1 MALSVQ
7 AQLKKVLAPFARAVG
22 VDIKKLKEGKQD
34 KLQAGLNIQIS
45 EEGVISATAPNQAPD
60 LSAYST
66 TEQITTLVDGKVA
79 GLVKEEALNTKLAD
93 YATTTSVDTKLAD
106 YSTLTAVDTKLAD
119 YTTTTALTT
128 KLADYATTTSVDTKL
143 TDYTTTAA
151 LTTKLGDYATT
162 ASLTTTL
169 ADYAK
174 AAEVQPKLTAGP
186 GISIS
191 GEGVITAAAPDLTG
205 YVKEEALDFGELDLV
220 AEYEAGKNGTVE
232 SEGPQGPPPRT
243 ETGATPSPAEPPAM
257 GKPQ

>member
-22 VDIKKLKEGKQD
+22 VDIKKLKDGKQD

-93 YATTTSVDTKLAD
+93 YATTASVDTKLADYTTTAALTTKLGDYATTTSVDTKLAD
-106 YSTLTAVDTKLAD
+106 YSTITAVDTKLAG
-119 YTTTTALTT
+119 
-128 KLADYATTTSVDTKL
+128 
-143 TDYTTTAA
+143 YTTTAA
-151 LTTKLGDYATT
+151 LNTKLGDYATT

-191 GEGVITAAAPDLTG
+191 GEGVITAAPDLTG
-205 YVKEEALDFGELDLV
+205 YVKEEALDFSTLDLV
-220 AEYEAGKNGTVE
+220 AEYEAGKNGTPVE
-232 SEGPQGPPPRT
+232 T
-243 ETGATPSPAEPPAM
+243 EEAHTATPSPAQPP
-257 GKPQ
+257 QQ

>member
-106 YSTLTAVDTKLAD
+106 YSTI
-119 YTTTTALTT
+119 
-128 KLADYATTTSVDTKL
+128 TSVDTKL
-143 TDYTTTAA
+143 ADYTTTAA

-191 GEGVITAAAPDLTG
+191 GEGVITAVAPDLTG
-205 YVKEEALDFGELDLV
+205 YVKEEALDFSTLDLV
-220 AEYEAGKNGTVE
+220 AEYEAGKRGETEAAAPVAGAE
-232 SEGPQGPPPRT
+232 SPQ
-243 ETGATPSPAEPPAM
+243 
-257 GKPQ
+257 Q

>member
-1 MALSVQ
+1 MALSIQ

-119 YTTTTALTT
+119 YTTTAALTT
-128 KLADYATTTSVDTKL
+128 KLA
-143 TDYTTTAA
+143 
-151 LTTKLGDYATT
+151 DYATT

-205 YVKEEALDFGELDLV
+205 YVKEEALDFSTLDLV
-220 AEYEAGKNGTVE
+220 AEYEAGKSGTIHSAPDAPGDHVYVAA
-232 SEGPQGPPPRT
+232 PPV
-243 ETGATPSPAEPPAM
+243 A
-257 GKPQ
+257 

>member
-106 YSTLTAVDTKLAD
+106 YSTTTAVDTKLA
-119 YTTTTALTT
+119 
-128 KLADYATTTSVDTKL
+128 
-143 TDYTTTAA
+143 DYTTTAA

-174 AAEVQPKLTAGP
+174 AAEVQPKLTAGS

-205 YVKEEALDFGELDLV
+205 YVREEALDFSTLDLV
-220 AEYEAGKNGTVE
+220 AEYEAGKNGTPVA
-232 SEGPQGPPPRT
+232 SEENAGGTPAP
-243 ETGATPSPAEPPAM
+243 ATPPGV
-257 GKPQ
+257 GKPE

>member
-22 VDIKKLKEGKQD
+22 VDIKKLKDGKQD

-93 YATTTSVDTKLAD
+93 YATTASVDTKLAD
-106 YSTLTAVDTKLAD
+106 YATTTAVDTKLAD
-119 YTTTTALTT
+119 YTNTTALNT
-128 KLADYATTTSVDTKL
+128 KLADYATITAVDTKL
-143 TDYTTTAA
+143 ADYTTTAA

-186 GISIS
+186 GIT
-191 GEGVITAAAPDLTG
+191 ITENNQIVATPPDLTG
-205 YVKEEALDFGELDLV
+205 YVKEEALDFSTLDLV
-220 AEYEAGKNGTVE
+220 AEYEAGKRGE
-232 SEGPQGPPPRT
+232 AAAPEAGA
-243 ETGATPSPAEPPAM
+243 ETGVQAPP
-257 GKPQ
+257 Q

>member
-106 YSTLTAVDTKLAD
+106 YSTTTAVDTKLA
-119 YTTTTALTT
+119 
-128 KLADYATTTSVDTKL
+128 
-143 TDYTTTAA
+143 DYTTTAA

-174 AAEVQPKLTAGP
+174 AAEVQPKLTAGT

-191 GEGVITAAAPDLTG
+191 EHGEIAATVDLTG

-220 AEYEAGKNGTVE
+220 AEYEAGKRGETEAAAPVAGAE
-232 SEGPQGPPPRT
+232 SPQ
-243 ETGATPSPAEPPAM
+243 
-257 GKPQ
+257 Q

>member
-1 MALSVQ
+1 MALSIQ

-119 YTTTTALTT
+119 YTTTAALTT
-128 KLADYATTTSVDTKL
+128 KLA
-143 TDYTTTAA
+143 
-151 LTTKLGDYATT
+151 DYATT

-205 YVKEEALDFGELDLV
+205 YVKEEALDFSTLDLV
-220 AEYEAGKNGTVE
+220 AEYEAGKSGTIHSAPDEPGDHVYVAA
-232 SEGPQGPPPRT
+232 PPI
-243 ETGATPSPAEPPAM
+243 G
-257 GKPQ
+257 

>member
-22 VDIKKLKEGKQD
+22 VDIKKLKDGKQD

-106 YSTLTAVDTKLAD
+106 YSTTTAVDTKLA
-119 YTTTTALTT
+119 
-128 KLADYATTTSVDTKL
+128 
-143 TDYTTTAA
+143 DYTTTAA

-174 AAEVQPKLTAGP
+174 AAEVQPKLTAGT

-191 GEGVITAAAPDLTG
+191 EHGEITSTVDLTG

-220 AEYEAGKNGTVE
+220 AEYEAGKNGEAAAPVA
-232 SEGPQGPPPRT
+232 SA
-243 ETGATPSPAEPPAM
+243 ETGTQGVGSPA
-257 GKPQ
+257 Q

>member
-106 YSTLTAVDTKLAD
+106 YST
-119 YTTTTALTT
+119 
-128 KLADYATTTSVDTKL
+128 TTSVDTKL
-143 TDYTTTAA
+143 ADYTTTAA

-174 AAEVQPKLTAGP
+174 AAEVQPKLTAGT

-191 GEGVITAAAPDLTG
+191 EHGEITSTVDLTG
-205 YVKEEALDFGELDLV
+205 YVKEEALNFGELDLV
-220 AEYEAGKNGTVE
+220 AEYEAGKRGETEAASPVA
-232 SEGPQGPPPRT
+232 SA
-243 ETGATPSPAEPPAM
+243 ETGTPGVGSPA
-257 GKPQ
+257 Q

>member
-22 VDIKKLKEGKQD
+22 VDIKKLKDGKQD

-93 YATTTSVDTKLAD
+93 YATTASVDTKLAD
-106 YSTLTAVDTKLAD
+106 YATTTAVDTKLAD
-119 YTTTTALTT
+119 YTNTTALNT
-128 KLADYATTTSVDTKL
+128 KLADYATITAVDTKL
-143 TDYTTTAA
+143 ADYTTTAA

-162 ASLTTTL
+162 AALTTTL

-186 GISIS
+186 GIT
-191 GEGVITAAAPDLTG
+191 ITENNQIVATPPDLTG
-205 YVKEEALDFGELDLV
+205 YVKEEALDFSTLDLV
-220 AEYEAGKNGTVE
+220 AEYEAGKRGEAAAPEASAET
-232 SEGPQGPPPRT
+232 GT
-243 ETGATPSPAEPPAM
+243 ETGVQAPP
-257 GKPQ
+257 Q

>member
-106 YSTLTAVDTKLAD
+106 YSTLTSVDTKLA
-119 YTTTTALTT
+119 
-128 KLADYATTTSVDTKL
+128 
-143 TDYTTTAA
+143 DYTTTAA

-174 AAEVQPKLTAGP
+174 AAEVQPKLTAGS

-205 YVKEEALDFGELDLV
+205 YVKEEALDFGDLNLV
-220 AEYEAGKNGTVE
+220 AEYEAGKNGEAEAPVAATGE
-232 SEGPQGPPPRT
+232 
-243 ETGATPSPAEPPAM
+243 ETATPSPAQPPV

>member
-22 VDIKKLKEGKQD
+22 VDIKKLKDGKQD

-106 YSTLTAVDTKLAD
+106 Y
-119 YTTTTALTT
+119 
-128 KLADYATTTSVDTKL
+128 
-143 TDYTTTAA
+143 TTTAA

-205 YVKEEALDFGELDLV
+205 YVKEEALDFSTLDLV
-220 AEYEAGKNGTVE
+220 AEYEAGKSGTIQP
-232 SEGPQGPPPRT
+232 GPDASGDHVYVAAPPV
-243 ETGATPSPAEPPAM
+243 G
-257 GKPQ
+257 

>member
-106 YSTLTAVDTKLAD
+106 YSTTTAVDTKLA
-119 YTTTTALTT
+119 
-128 KLADYATTTSVDTKL
+128 
-143 TDYTTTAA
+143 DYTTTAA

-205 YVKEEALDFGELDLV
+205 YVKEEALDFSTLDLV
-220 AEYEAGKNGTVE
+220 AEYEAGKRGETEAVA
-232 SEGPQGPPPRT
+232 SA
-243 ETGATPSPAEPPAM
+243 ETGTPGVGSPA
-257 GKPQ
+257 Q

>member
-22 VDIKKLKEGKQD
+22 VDIKKLKDGKQD

-45 EEGVISATAPNQAPD
+45 EEGVISATAPNQATD

-119 YTTTTALTT
+119 Y
-128 KLADYATTTSVDTKL
+128 
-143 TDYTTTAA
+143 
-151 LTTKLGDYATT
+151 ATT

-205 YVKEEALDFGELDLV
+205 YVKEEALDFSTLDLV
-220 AEYEAGKNGTVE
+220 AEYEAGKSGTIHSAPDAPGDHVYVAA
-232 SEGPQGPPPRT
+232 PPV
-243 ETGATPSPAEPPAM
+243 G
-257 GKPQ
+257 

>member
-106 YSTLTAVDTKLAD
+106 YSTTTAVDTKLA
-119 YTTTTALTT
+119 
-128 KLADYATTTSVDTKL
+128 
-143 TDYTTTAA
+143 DYTTTAA

-205 YVKEEALDFGELDLV
+205 YVKEEALDFSTLDLV
-220 AEYEAGKNGTVE
+220 AEYEAGKNGTAE
-232 SEGPQGPPPRT
+232 T
-243 ETGATPSPAEPPAM
+243 AATAETGTPAVSPQA
-257 GKPQ
+257 

>member
-93 YATTTSVDTKLAD
+93 YSTTTAVDTKLAD
-106 YSTLTAVDTKLAD
+106 YSTTTAVDTKLA
-119 YTTTTALTT
+119 
-128 KLADYATTTSVDTKL
+128 
-143 TDYTTTAA
+143 DYTTTAA

-174 AAEVQPKLTAGP
+174 AAEVQPKLTAGT

-191 GEGVITAAAPDLTG
+191 EHGEITSTVDLTG
-205 YVKEEALDFGELDLV
+205 YVKEEALDFGDLDLV
-220 AEYEAGKNGTVE
+220 AEYEAGKNGTAEAAAPVA
-232 SEGPQGPPPRT
+232 GT
-243 ETGATPSPAEPPAM
+243 ETGTPGVGSPA
-257 GKPQ
+257 Q

>member
-22 VDIKKLKEGKQD
+22 VDIKKLKDGKQD

-106 YSTLTAVDTKLAD
+106 YSTTTAVDTKLA
-119 YTTTTALTT
+119 
-128 KLADYATTTSVDTKL
+128 
-143 TDYTTTAA
+143 DYTTTAA

-174 AAEVQPKLTAGP
+174 AAEVQPKLTAGT

-191 GEGVITAAAPDLTG
+191 EHGEITSTVDLTG
-205 YVKEEALDFGELDLV
+205 YVKEEALDFGDLNLV
-220 AEYEAGKNGTVE
+220 AEYEAGKNGE
-232 SEGPQGPPPRT
+232 AEAPAASA
-243 ETGATPSPAEPPAM
+243 ETATPGVGSPA
-257 GKPQ
+257 Q

>member
-106 YSTLTAVDTKLAD
+106 YSTTTAVDTKLA
-119 YTTTTALTT
+119 
-128 KLADYATTTSVDTKL
+128 
-143 TDYTTTAA
+143 DYTTTAA

-174 AAEVQPKLTAGP
+174 AAEVQPKLTAGT

-205 YVKEEALDFGELDLV
+205 YVKEEALDFSTLDLV
-220 AEYEAGKNGTVE
+220 AEYEAGKRGEAVAPE
-232 SEGPQGPPPRT
+232 ASA
-243 ETGATPSPAEPPAM
+243 ETGTPTPADGP
-257 GKPQ
+257 KPQ

>member
-22 VDIKKLKEGKQD
+22 VDIKKLKDVKQD

-93 YATTTSVDTKLAD
+93 YATTAS
-106 YSTLTAVDTKLAD
+106 VDTKLAD
-119 YTTTTALTT
+119 YTTTAALTT
-128 KLADYATTTSVDTKL
+128 KLGDYATTASVD
-143 TDYTTTAA
+143 
-151 LTTKLGDYATT
+151 TKLGDYATT

-186 GISIS
+186 GIT
-191 GEGVITAAAPDLTG
+191 ITENNQIVATPPDLTG
-205 YVKEEALDFGELDLV
+205 YVKEEALDFSTLDLV
-220 AEYEAGKNGTVE
+220 AEYEAGKRGE
-232 SEGPQGPPPRT
+232 AAAPEASA
-243 ETGATPSPAEPPAM
+243 ETGDQAPP
-257 GKPQ
+257 Q

>member
-22 VDIKKLKEGKQD
+22 VDIKKLKDGKQD

-106 YSTLTAVDTKLAD
+106 YSTITAVDTKLA
-119 YTTTTALTT
+119 
-128 KLADYATTTSVDTKL
+128 
-143 TDYTTTAA
+143 DYTTTAA

-205 YVKEEALDFGELDLV
+205 YVKEEALDFSTLDLV
-220 AEYEAGKNGTVE
+220 AEYEAGKNGEAAAPVA
-232 SEGPQGPPPRT
+232 SA
-243 ETGATPSPAEPPAM
+243 ETGTPGVGSPA
-257 GKPQ
+257 Q

>member
-106 YSTLTAVDTKLAD
+106 YSTITAVDTKLA
-119 YTTTTALTT
+119 
-128 KLADYATTTSVDTKL
+128 
-143 TDYTTTAA
+143 DYTTTAA

-220 AEYEAGKNGTVE
+220 AEYEAGKRGEAVAPE
-232 SEGPQGPPPRT
+232 ASA
-243 ETGATPSPAEPPAM
+243 ETGTPTPADGP
-257 GKPQ
+257 KPQ

>member
-1 MALSVQ
+1 MALSIQ
-7 AQLKKVLAPFARAVG
+7 AQLKKILAPFARAVG

-45 EEGVISATAPNQAPD
+45 EEGVISAIAPHQAPD

-66 TEQITTLVDGKVA
+66 TEQINTLVDGKVA

-93 YATTTSVDTKLAD
+93 YATTAS
-106 YSTLTAVDTKLAD
+106 VDTKLAD
-119 YTTTTALTT
+119 YTTTAALTT
-128 KLADYATTTSVDTKL
+128 KLG
-143 TDYTTTAA
+143 DYTTTAA

-174 AAEVQPKLTAGP
+174 AAEVQPKLTAGT

-191 GEGVITAAAPDLTG
+191 EHGEITSTVDLTG
-205 YVKEEALDFGELDLV
+205 YVKEEALDFGDLNLV
-220 AEYEAGKNGTVE
+220 AEYEAGKNGTI
-232 SEGPQGPPPRT
+232 T
-243 ETGATPSPAEPPAM
+243 ETESPHA
-257 GKPQ
+257 

>member
-60 LSAYST
+60 LSAYYT

-106 YSTLTAVDTKLAD
+106 YST
-119 YTTTTALTT
+119 
-128 KLADYATTTSVDTKL
+128 
-143 TDYTTTAA
+143 TAA

-162 ASLTTTL
+162 TSVDTKLADYSTITAVDTKLADYTTTASLTTTL

-174 AAEVQPKLTAGP
+174 TAEVQPKLTAGT

-191 GEGVITAAAPDLTG
+191 EHGEITSTVDLTG

-220 AEYEAGKNGTVE
+220 AEYEAGKNGTPVE
-232 SEGPQGPPPRT
+232 T
-243 ETGATPSPAEPPAM
+243 EEAHAAAPSPAQPP
-257 GKPQ
+257 QQ

>member
-1 MALSVQ
+1 MALSIQ

-79 GLVKEEALNTKLAD
+79 GLVKEETLNTKLAD

-106 YSTLTAVDTKLAD
+106 YSTLTAVDTKLA
-119 YTTTTALTT
+119 
-128 KLADYATTTSVDTKL
+128 
-143 TDYTTTAA
+143 DYTTTAA

-205 YVKEEALDFGELDLV
+205 YVKEEALDFSTLDLV
-220 AEYEAGKNGTVE
+220 AEYEAGKRGETEAAAPVAGAE
-232 SEGPQGPPPRT
+232 SPQ
-243 ETGATPSPAEPPAM
+243 
-257 GKPQ
+257 Q

>member
-1 MALSVQ
+1 MALSIQ

-119 YTTTTALTT
+119 YTTT
-128 KLADYATTTSVDTKL
+128 
-143 TDYTTTAA
+143 AA

-205 YVKEEALDFGELDLV
+205 YVKEEALDFSTLDLV
-220 AEYEAGKNGTVE
+220 AEYEAGKNGEAEAPVAAT
-232 SEGPQGPPPRT
+232 G
-243 ETGATPSPAEPPAM
+243 ETGTQGVGSPA
-257 GKPQ
+257 Q

>member
-22 VDIKKLKEGKQD
+22 VDIKKLKDGKQD

-93 YATTTSVDTKLAD
+93 YATTASVDTKLAD
-106 YSTLTAVDTKLAD
+106 YSTTTAVDTKLA
-119 YTTTTALTT
+119 
-128 KLADYATTTSVDTKL
+128 
-143 TDYTTTAA
+143 DYTTTAA

-205 YVKEEALDFGELDLV
+205 YVKEEALDFSTLDLV
-220 AEYEAGKNGTVE
+220 AEYEAGKRGETE
-232 SEGPQGPPPRT
+232 AAAT
-243 ETGATPSPAEPPAM
+243 AETGTPAVSPQA
-257 GKPQ
+257 

>member
-1 MALSVQ
+1 MALSIQ

-106 YSTLTAVDTKLAD
+106 YSTITAVDTKLA
-119 YTTTTALTT
+119 
-128 KLADYATTTSVDTKL
+128 
-143 TDYTTTAA
+143 DYTTTAA

-205 YVKEEALDFGELDLV
+205 YVKEEALDFSTLDLV
-220 AEYEAGKNGTVE
+220 AEYEAGKSGTIH
-232 SEGPQGPPPRT
+232 S
-243 ETGATPSPAEPPAM
+243 TP
-257 GKPQ
+257 

>member
-22 VDIKKLKEGKQD
+22 VDIKKLKDGKQD

-106 YSTLTAVDTKLAD
+106 YSTTTAVDTKLA
-119 YTTTTALTT
+119 
-128 KLADYATTTSVDTKL
+128 
-143 TDYTTTAA
+143 DYTTTAA

-205 YVKEEALDFGELDLV
+205 YVKEEALDFSTLDLV
-220 AEYEAGKNGTVE
+220 AEYEAGKNGEAEAPVA
-232 SEGPQGPPPRT
+232 SA
-243 ETGATPSPAEPPAM
+243 ETGTPGVGSPA
-257 GKPQ
+257 Q

>member
-1 MALSVQ
+1 MALSIQ

-106 YSTLTAVDTKLAD
+106 YSTTTAVDTKLAD
-119 YTTTTALTT
+119 YTTTAALTT
-128 KLADYATTTSVDTKL
+128 KLA
-143 TDYTTTAA
+143 
-151 LTTKLGDYATT
+151 DYATT

-205 YVKEEALDFGELDLV
+205 YVKEEALDFSTLDLV
-220 AEYEAGKNGTVE
+220 AEYEAGKSGTIHSAPDTPGDHVYVAA
-232 SEGPQGPPPRT
+232 PPV
-243 ETGATPSPAEPPAM
+243 G
-257 GKPQ
+257 

>member
-22 VDIKKLKEGKQD
+22 VDIKKLKDGKQD

-93 YATTTSVDTKLAD
+93 YATTASVDTKLA
-106 YSTLTAVDTKLAD
+106 
-119 YTTTTALTT
+119 
-128 KLADYATTTSVDTKL
+128 
-143 TDYTTTAA
+143 DYTTTAA

-162 ASLTTTL
+162 TSVDTKLADYSTITAVDTKLAEYTTTAALTTTL

-174 AAEVQPKLTAGP
+174 AAEVQPKLTAGT
-186 GISIS
+186 GITIS
-191 GEGVITAAAPDLTG
+191 EHGEIASTVDLTG

-220 AEYEAGKNGTVE
+220 AEYEAGKNGTAEAAAPVAGTE
-232 SEGPQGPPPRT
+232 SPQ
-243 ETGATPSPAEPPAM
+243 
-257 GKPQ
+257 Q

>member
-22 VDIKKLKEGKQD
+22 VDIKKLKDGKQD
-34 KLQAGLNIQIS
+34 KLQAGLNIRIS

-93 YATTTSVDTKLAD
+93 YATTASVDTKLADYTTTAALTTKLGDYATTTSVDTKLAD
-106 YSTLTAVDTKLAD
+106 YSTITAVDTKLA
-119 YTTTTALTT
+119 
-128 KLADYATTTSVDTKL
+128 
-143 TDYTTTAA
+143 DYTTTAA

-186 GISIS
+186 GIT
-191 GEGVITAAAPDLTG
+191 ITENNQIVATPPDLTG
-205 YVKEEALDFGELDLV
+205 YVKEEALDFGTLDLV
-220 AEYEAGKNGTVE
+220 AEYEAGKRGE
-232 SEGPQGPPPRT
+232 
-243 ETGATPSPAEPPAM
+243 ATAPEASAEPGVQAP
-257 GKPQ
+257 PQ

>member
-22 VDIKKLKEGKQD
+22 VDIKKLKDGKQD

-93 YATTTSVDTKLAD
+93 YATTASVDTKLAD
-106 YSTLTAVDTKLAD
+106 YATTTAVDTKLAD
-119 YTTTTALTT
+119 YTTT
-128 KLADYATTTSVDTKL
+128 
-143 TDYTTTAA
+143 AA
-151 LTTKLGDYATT
+151 LNTKLGDYATT

-186 GISIS
+186 GIT
-191 GEGVITAAAPDLTG
+191 ITENNQIVATPPDLTG
-205 YVKEEALDFGELDLV
+205 YVKEEALDFSTLDLV
-220 AEYEAGKNGTVE
+220 AEYEAGKRGE
-232 SEGPQGPPPRT
+232 AAAPEAST
-243 ETGATPSPAEPPAM
+243 ETGDQAPP
-257 GKPQ
+257 Q

>member
-93 YATTTSVDTKLAD
+93 YATTASVDTKLAD
-106 YSTLTAVDTKLAD
+106 YSTITAVDTKLA
-119 YTTTTALTT
+119 
-128 KLADYATTTSVDTKL
+128 
-143 TDYTTTAA
+143 DYTTTAA

-191 GEGVITAAAPDLTG
+191 GEGVITAVAPDLTG
-205 YVKEEALDFGELDLV
+205 YVKEEALDFSTLDLV
-220 AEYEAGKNGTVE
+220 AEYEAGKNGEAAAPVA
-232 SEGPQGPPPRT
+232 SA
-243 ETGATPSPAEPPAM
+243 ETGTPTPADGP
-257 GKPQ
+257 KPQ

>member
-22 VDIKKLKEGKQD
+22 VDIKKLKDGKQD

-93 YATTTSVDTKLAD
+93 YATTASVD
-106 YSTLTAVDTKLAD
+106 
-119 YTTTTALTT
+119 T

-143 TDYTTTAA
+143 ADYTNTAALNTKLADYATTTAVDTKLADYTTTAA

-186 GISIS
+186 GIT
-191 GEGVITAAAPDLTG
+191 ITENNQIVANPPDLTG
-205 YVKEEALDFGELDLV
+205 YVKEEALEFGELDLV
-220 AEYEAGKNGTVE
+220 AEYEAGKRGEAVAPEASAETHTEDPGTQAP
-232 SEGPQGPPPRT
+232 PQ
-243 ETGATPSPAEPPAM
+243 
-257 GKPQ
+257 

>member
-106 YSTLTAVDTKLAD
+106 YSTTTAVDTKLA
-119 YTTTTALTT
+119 
-128 KLADYATTTSVDTKL
+128 
-143 TDYTTTAA
+143 DYTTTAA

-174 AAEVQPKLTAGP
+174 VAEVQPKLTAGP

-205 YVKEEALDFGELDLV
+205 YVKEEALDFSTLDLV
-220 AEYEAGKNGTVE
+220 AEYEAGKRGETEAAAPVAGTE
-232 SEGPQGPPPRT
+232 SPQ
-243 ETGATPSPAEPPAM
+243 
-257 GKPQ
+257 Q

>member
-22 VDIKKLKEGKQD
+22 VDIKKLKDGKQD

-106 YSTLTAVDTKLAD
+106 Y
-119 YTTTTALTT
+119 
-128 KLADYATTTSVDTKL
+128 
-143 TDYTTTAA
+143 TTTAA

-174 AAEVQPKLTAGP
+174 AAEVQPKLTAGT
-186 GISIS
+186 GITIS
-191 GEGVITAAAPDLTG
+191 EHGEIASTVDLTG

-220 AEYEAGKNGTVE
+220 AEYEAGKNGEAAAPVA
-232 SEGPQGPPPRT
+232 SEGGNPAPGVGGP
-243 ETGATPSPAEPPAM
+243 A
-257 GKPQ
+257 Q

>member
-106 YSTLTAVDTKLAD
+106 Y
-119 YTTTTALTT
+119 
-128 KLADYATTTSVDTKL
+128 
-143 TDYTTTAA
+143 TTTAA

-205 YVKEEALDFGELDLV
+205 YVKEEALDFSTLDLV
-220 AEYEAGKNGTVE
+220 AEYEAGKNGTAEAAAPVAGAE
-232 SEGPQGPPPRT
+232 SPQ
-243 ETGATPSPAEPPAM
+243 
-257 GKPQ
+257 Q

>member
-106 YSTLTAVDTKLAD
+106 YSTITAVDTKLA
-119 YTTTTALTT
+119 
-128 KLADYATTTSVDTKL
+128 
-143 TDYTTTAA
+143 DYTTTAA

-174 AAEVQPKLTAGP
+174 AAEVQPKLTAGT

-191 GEGVITAAAPDLTG
+191 EHGEIASTVDLTG

-220 AEYEAGKNGTVE
+220 AEYEAGKNGTAEAAAPVAGAE
-232 SEGPQGPPPRT
+232 SPQ
-243 ETGATPSPAEPPAM
+243 
-257 GKPQ
+257 Q

>member
-1 MALSVQ
+1 MALSIQ

-106 YSTLTAVDTKLAD
+106 Y
-119 YTTTTALTT
+119 
-128 KLADYATTTSVDTKL
+128 
-143 TDYTTTAA
+143 TTTAA

-220 AEYEAGKNGTVE
+220 AEYEAGKSGTIHSAPDAPGDHVYVAA
-232 SEGPQGPPPRT
+232 PPV
-243 ETGATPSPAEPPAM
+243 G
-257 GKPQ
+257 